1 MVGFS
6 RKKTASL
13 DSIKQPI
20 ENELKLFSGF
30 FREAMRSK
38 VGLVDLIARYLVRQK
53 GKRVR
58 PILVFL
64 SAKACGS
71 ITDSTFRAATLV
83 EILHTATLI
92 HDDVVDD
99 ADTRRG
105 FASINAVWKNKIAVL
120 MGDYLLSRGL
130 LLALEKGD
138 HYFLQCTSNAV
149 KRMSEGELLQIQ
161 KSRQLN
167 IDEETYLRI
176 IADKTASLLSTCT
189 EIGAASTTDSSQ
201 RREQLRNFGEHVGIA
216 FQIRDDLLDYFGR
229 KSVIG
234 KPTGID
240 LKEKKLTL
248 PLIHALSK
256 ATRGEAKEALRII
269 RNGAKQKDIRWVI
282 DFVNRMG
289 GIDYAVERAQHYSD
303 LARTDLA
310 SLPESDAKKALL
322 EFVDFVMERE
332 S

>member
-1 MVGFS
+1 MKNFP
-6 RKKTASL
+6 TASL
-13 DSIKQPI
+13 NHIKSPI
-20 ENELKLFSGF
+20 ESELKEFGGF
-30 FREAMRSK
+30 FRNAMRSH
-38 VGLVDLIARYLVRQK
+38 VGLIDLIARYIVRQK

-64 SAKACGS
+64 SAKACGEVNE
-71 ITDSTFRAATLV
+71 STFRAATLV

-92 HDDVVDD
+92 HDDVVDE

-105 FASINAVWKNKIAVL
+105 LASINAVWKNKVAVL

-130 LLALEKGD
+130 LLSLESND

-167 IDEETYLRI
+167 IDEETYLKI

-189 EIGAASTTDSSQ
+189 EIGAASTTQDPE
-201 RREQLRNFGEHVGIA
+201 RRRQMRDFGEHVGIA
-216 FQIRDDLLDYFGR
+216 FQIRDDLLDYLGR
-229 KSVIG
+229 RSVIG

-248 PLIHALSK
+248 PLIYALSK
-256 ATRGEAKEALRII
+256 GPKNEAKQAIRIVKD
-269 RNGAKQKDIRWVI
+269 GAKQKDIQWVV
-282 DFVNRMG
+282 DFVKRTG
-289 GIDYAVERAQHYSD
+289 GIDYAVDRAQHFSE
-303 LARTDLA
+303 LARHDL
-310 SLPESDAKKALL
+310 SLLPDSPSKNSLFK
-322 EFVDFVMERE
+322 FVDFVMQRQ

>member
-1 MVGFS
+1 MVRSS
-6 RKKTASL
+6 RHTNPSL
-13 DSIKQPI
+13 DSIKGPV
-20 ENELKLFSGF
+20 EAELKEFSGF
-30 FREAMRSK
+30 FRDAMRSR
-38 VGLVDLIARYLVRQK
+38 VGLIDLIARYIVRQK

-64 SAKACGS
+64 SAKACG
-71 ITDSTFRAATLV
+71 DVNASTYRAATLV

-105 FASINAVWKNKIAVL
+105 LASINAVWKNKVAVL

-130 LLALEKGD
+130 LLSLENKD
-138 HYFLQCTSNAV
+138 YYFLHCTSNAV

-176 IADKTASLLSTCT
+176 ISDKTASLLSTCT
-189 EIGAASTTDSSQ
+189 EIGAASATAETG
-201 RREQLRNFGEHVGIA
+201 RREQMRDFGEHVGIA
-216 FQIRDDLLDYFGR
+216 FQIRDDLLDYVGR
-229 KSVIG
+229 RNIIG
-234 KPTGID
+234 KATGVD

-248 PLIHALSK
+248 PLIYALHKGPKSD
-256 ATRGEAKEALRII
+256 AKQALKIVK
-269 RNGAKQKDIRWVI
+269 NGAKQKEIAWVI
-282 DFVNRMG
+282 DFVTRMG
-289 GIDYAVERAQHYSD
+289 GIDYAVERALHYSD
-303 LARTDLA
+303 LARKDLA
-310 SLPESDAKKALL
+310 SLPESESKEAML

>member
-1 MVGFS
+1 MVTPT
-6 RKKTASL
+6 RRTTASL
-13 DSIKQPI
+13 DSIKRPV
-20 ENELKLFSGF
+20 EEELKEFARF
-30 FREAMRSK
+30 FRDAMRSR
-38 VGLVDLIARYLVRQK
+38 VGLIDLIARYIVRQK

-64 SAKACGS
+64 SAKACGEVNE
-71 ITDSTFRAATLV
+71 STYRAATLV

-105 FASINAVWKNKIAVL
+105 FASINAVWKNKVAVL

-130 LLALEKGD
+130 LLSLESKD
-138 HYFLQCTSNAV
+138 YYFLHSTSNAV

-167 IDEETYLRI
+167 IDEETYLKI
-176 IADKTASLLSTCT
+176 ISDKTASLLSTCT
-189 EIGAASTTDSSQ
+189 EIGAASTTEDLG
-201 RREQLRNFGEHVGIA
+201 RRQQMRAFGEHVGIA
-216 FQIRDDLLDYFGR
+216 FQIRDDLLDYLGR
-229 KSVIG
+229 RSVIG

-248 PLIHALSK
+248 PLIYALHKGSK
-256 ATRGEAKEALRII
+256 SDAKQALRIVK
-269 RNGAKQKDIRWVI
+269 NGAKAKDVAWVI
-282 DFVNRMG
+282 DFVKSMG
-289 GIDYAVERAQHYSD
+289 GIDYAVNKALYHSD
-303 LARTDLA
+303 LARADLA
-310 SLPESDAKKALL
+310 TLQDSESKEALL

>member
-1 MVGFS
+1 MVNLT
-6 RKKTASL
+6 RRTAASL
-13 DSIKQPI
+13 DSIKHPVDA
-20 ENELKLFSGF
+20 ELKEFAGF
-30 FREAMRSK
+30 FRDAMRSR
-38 VGLVDLIARYLVRQK
+38 VGLIDLIARYIVRQK

-64 SAKACGS
+64 SAKACGE
-71 ITDSTFRAATLV
+71 INESTFRGATLV

-105 FASINAVWKNKIAVL
+105 LASINAVWKNKVAVL

-130 LLALEKGD
+130 LLSLENKD
-138 HYFLQCTSNAV
+138 YYFLHSTSNAV

-176 IADKTASLLSTCT
+176 ISDKTASLLSTCT
-189 EIGAASTTDSSQ
+189 EIGAASTTQDTD
-201 RREQLRNFGEHVGIA
+201 RREKMRDFGEHVGMA
-216 FQIRDDLLDYFGR
+216 FQIRDDLLDYLGR
-229 KSVIG
+229 RSVIG

-248 PLIHALSK
+248 PLIYALHKGPKSD
-256 ATRGEAKEALRII
+256 AKQALKII
-269 RNGAKQKDIRWVI
+269 KNGPKQKDIAWVV
-282 DFVNRMG
+282 DFVKSMG
-289 GIDYAVERAQHYSD
+289 GIDYAVSRALHYSD

-310 SLPESDAKKALL
+310 AIPESESKNALL

>member
-1 MVGFS
+1 M
-6 RKKTASL
+6 SL
-13 DSIKQPI
+13 SNKNFHSLQSIKDPI
-20 ENELKLFSGF
+20 ESELKQFTTF
-30 FREAMRSK
+30 FREAMRSQ
-38 VGLVDLIARYLVRQK
+38 VGLVDLVARYIIRQK

-71 ITDSTFRAATLV
+71 IQESTFRAATLV

-105 FASINAVWKNKIAVL
+105 FASINAVWKNKVAVL

-130 LLALEKGD
+130 LLSLEHD
-138 HYFLQCTSNAV
+138 DTYFLLCTSRAV

-167 IDEETYLRI
+167 TDEETYLKI
-176 IADKTASLLSTCT
+176 ISDKTASLLSTCT
-189 EIGAASTTDSSQ
+189 EIGAASTTEDKEK
-201 RREQLRNFGEHVGIA
+201 RALFRNFGENVGIA
-216 FQIRDDLLDYFGR
+216 FQIRDDLLDYLGR
-229 KSVIG
+229 RSIIG
-234 KPTGID
+234 KPTGTD

-248 PLIHALSK
+248 PFIYALRQAPQKEAKQALKLVKSGARKKELFWVLDFIQAHGGIEYSKGRAEYYAQQARQCLVPVPDSEAKHAL
-256 ATRGEAKEALRII
+256 L
-269 RNGAKQKDIRWVI
+269 Q
-282 DFVNRMG
+282 
-289 GIDYAVERAQHYSD
+289 
-303 LARTDLA
+303 
-310 SLPESDAKKALL
+310 
-322 EFVDFVMERE
+322 FVDFVIERE